1 MRPRITI
8 SRPLI
13 RRIAITTVVAAGIV
27 TTLFVLMPLGGL
39 LEENFTRIKVF
50 YGTDRLPARRDGRL
64 TQYAGNWS
72 EVLQYGMAEVS
83 LPRDHQ
89 VGVVESPSV
98 WRLEFRADPEKHVH
112 VHSAEPV
119 TGQEFA
125 RRMREAVGRSAGK
138 EILLFVHGFN
148 VSFEE
153 ALKRTAQIFYDL
165 ELPGVPVTY
174 AWPSQAKLGPV
185 AYVADGNMA
194 DVTVPHLKSFLVEL
208 AHQNGARRIHVIAH
222 SMGNKILA
230 RSFDAIVADTTVR
243 PMPRFN
249 HIALTAPDIDERVIT
264 DIAARVYPLAQRIT
278 MYASDN
284 DSALQLASE
293 YTRSR
298 RAGQAGA
305 NILIVPHIDT
315 VDASNVD
322 TSLVG
327 HSYYGSNRSV
337 LSDIYYVVRFNQSPD
352 NRFLLRRIDVPRGR
366 YWQFKP

>member
-1 MRPRITI
+1 
-8 SRPLI
+8 
-13 RRIAITTVVAAGIV
+13 
-27 TTLFVLMPLGGL
+27 
-39 LEENFTRIKVF
+39 
-50 YGTDRLPARRDGRL
+50 
-64 TQYAGNWS
+64 
-72 EVLQYGMAEVS
+72 
-83 LPRDHQ
+83 
-89 VGVVESPSV
+89 
-98 WRLEFRADPEKHVH
+98 
-112 VHSAEPV
+112 
-119 TGQEFA
+119 
-125 RRMREAVGRSAGK
+125 
-138 EILLFVHGFN
+138 
-148 VSFEE
+148 
-153 ALKRTAQIFYDL
+153 
-165 ELPGVPVTY
+165 
-174 AWPSQAKLGPV
+174 
-185 AYVADGNMA
+185 
-194 DVTVPHLKSFLVEL
+194 
-208 AHQNGARRIHVIAH
+208 
-222 SMGNKILA
+222 MGNKILA